1 VYRFSPERWYNPLN
15 QMSRPSLKAFLCIST
30 LFAGLASSAA
40 QPPNAQNA
48 STAVIRRV
56 AVLGRGNNV
65 ELEIAASQQVTPQTQ
80 VLTGPDRVVI
90 DFPGAMPAAQLRP
103 LAVNRGDV
111 KAVRVGLFAANPPVT
126 RIVVD
131 LKSPQGY
138 QVFPTGNTVI
148 VKLGSLP
155 NPESKPEPVLTPNGF
170 IGAIVAGHPQI
181 RPPAP
186 HSASAAK
193 PAALVSFQNG
203 LLSVRTQ
210 RATLAQ
216 VLFEVHQQT
225 GADISVPAGAEQEQV
240 VADLG
245 PAPTKDV
252 LAALLNGTNYN
263 FIFMGAA
270 GDSKVDR
277 VIITAKSAGAE
288 SYVPPPQPPQPD
300 PTPPIPEPQPP
311 AVIPPP
317 DIPADQV
324 PPPPADIP
332 PPN

>member
-1 VYRFSPERWYNPLN
+1 
-15 QMSRPSLKAFLCIST
+15 MSRPCLKALLCFLT
-30 LFAGLASSAA
+30 LLAGMTSPAA
-40 QPPNAQNA
+40 QPPSAQNA
-48 STAVIRRV
+48 AVIRRV
-56 AVLGRGNNV
+56 ALLGRGKNV
-65 ELEIAASQQVTPQTQ
+65 ELEITASQQVTPETQ

-90 DFPGAMPAAQLRP
+90 DFPGAMPAARFRP
-103 LAVNRGDV
+103 LAVDRGDV

-148 VKLGSLP
+148 VKVGSLP
-155 NPESKPEPVLTPNGF
+155 KPESKPEPAVTPNGF

-181 RPPAP
+181 RPPAVHP
-186 HSASAAK
+186 SIAAK
-193 PAALVSFQNG
+193 PVTLVSFQNG
-203 LLSVRTQ
+203 LLSVRAQ
-210 RATLAQ
+210 KATLAQ

-263 FIFMGAA
+263 FIFLGAA

-277 VIITAKSAGAE
+277 VIISAKSGETE
-288 SYVPPPQPPQPD
+288 SYVPPPQPPQAD
-300 PTPPIPEPQPP
+300 PGPPIPEPQPT
-311 AVIPPP
+311 AIIPPP
-317 DIPADQV
+317 DMPVDQV
-324 PPPPADIP
+324 PPPPADM

>member
-1 VYRFSPERWYNPLN
+1 
-15 QMSRPSLKAFLCIST
+15 MSRPSLKALLCFLT
-30 LFAGLASSAA
+30 LCAGVTSSIA
-40 QPPNAQNA
+40 QPT

-56 AVLGRGNNV
+56 ALLGRGNNV

-90 DFPGAMPAAQLRP
+90 DFPGAVPATQLRP
-103 LAVNRGDV
+103 LAVDRGDV
-111 KAVRVGLFAANPPVT
+111 KTVRVGLFAANPPVT

-138 QVFPTGNTVI
+138 QVFPTGNTII
-148 VKLGSLP
+148 VKLGSP
-155 NPESKPEPVLTPNGF
+155 PKPEPVSTPSGV
-170 IGAIVAGHPQI
+170 IGTIVAGHPQI
-181 RPPAP
+181 HPPVP
-186 HSASAAK
+186 HSAAAAK

-203 LLSVRTQ
+203 LLSVRAQ
-210 RATLAQ
+210 KATLAQ

-263 FIFMGAA
+263 FIFLGAS

-277 VIITAKSAGAE
+277 VIISKKSADTG
-288 SYVPPPQPPQPD
+288 SYVPSPEPPQPD
-300 PTPPIPEPQPP
+300 PPPIPEPQPT
-311 AVIPPP
+311 AAIPPP
-317 DIPADQV
+317 DMPADQV
-324 PPPPADIP
+324 PPPPADVP